1 MAKIL
6 RNRSLEPPEKDGE
19 MIKKLLMIV
28 PILIA
33 ILIASGCNTTR
44 GFGED
49 LESLGRYIQDS
60 TD

>member
-1 MAKIL
+1 LLPGK
-6 RNRSLEPPEKDGE
+6 KDSE
-19 MIKKLLMIV
+19 MIKKLLIIV
-28 PILIA
+28 PLLLVILF
-33 ILIASGCNTTR
+33 ASGCNTTR